1 VEFPEH
7 VVERRRDGRRYIL
20 LHRSVGF
27 VDDDKVEIRSA
38 RSTLLLPIVGLL
50 TAGGAGFFLA
60 ARGMGLPLWLLV
72 VLLLFC
78 LLVVPASVMG
88 IISSAVGAEVVVD
101 RRKGSVSWQQ
111 GALGMGIGAREVAPF
126 PTIDHL
132 EVTIEGD
139 EADRWHGEADSIRQF
154 ALVLV
159 KKNKRRLELARIPVA
174 AGNQADGMDRTL
186 ALGNAIAN
194 VVGVPVQIPE
204 GWEMVTIDTET
215 GEIKE
220 PPKLL
225 RKPKPARSRARR

>member
-1 VEFPEH
+1 MEFPEH
-7 VVERRRDGRRYIL
+7 VIERRRDGRRYIL

-38 RSTLLLPIVGLL
+38 RSTVILPLIGLV
-50 TAGGAGFFLA
+50 LA
-60 ARGMGLPLWLLV
+60 AAAGAVLVSRGMGLPLWVLV

-78 LLVVPASVMG
+78 LIVVPSSVMG
-88 IISSAVGAEVVVD
+88 IISSVVGAEVVVD

-139 EADRWHGEADSIRQF
+139 QADRWHGEADSVRQF

-194 VVGVPVQIPE
+194 VVGVTVRIPE
-204 GWEMVTIDTET
+204 GWEMVTIDTQT

-220 PPKLL
+220 PPKPL